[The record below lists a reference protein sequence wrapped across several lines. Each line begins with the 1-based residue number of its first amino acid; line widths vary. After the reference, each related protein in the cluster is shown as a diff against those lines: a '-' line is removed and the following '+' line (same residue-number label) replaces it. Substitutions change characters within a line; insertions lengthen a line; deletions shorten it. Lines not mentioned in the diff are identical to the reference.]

1 MSRAEPSGAVGRL
14 LAGARFEIVP
24 TDGVEVELRHLSP
37 GTTVTVTCSPRKGI
51 DRTLEVAEHA
61 QGLGFR
67 AVPHVAARLVRGRTH
82 LRAILRWTRD
92 AGVRELFVV
101 GGDAAEPVGPYASA
115 GALLRDMAELDHGL
129 EAVGIAAYPERHP
142 SIDDEELLRALLEK
156 QPFAHH
162 MVTQICFDPRTLVRW
177 LDEVRARGV
186 SLPVYVGVPGAVR
199 RRRLLEISLRVGI
212 GDSVRYL
219 TKHGGIV
226 ARLLRGGSYRPDGF
240 LAGLA
245 PLVAGRQDVLGLHLN
260 TFNQVEATER
270 WRREALRAYGYAP
283 SAAALPEEDAAS

>member
-1 MSRAEPSGAVGRL
+1 MTRGGPSGTVGRL
-14 LAGARFEIVP
+14 LADARFEIVP
-24 TDGVEVELRHLSP
+24 AEGVEAELRHLAP
-37 GTTVTVTCSPRKGI
+37 GTTVTVTCSPRRGI
-51 DRTLEVAEHA
+51 DRTLALAEHV
-61 QGLGFR
+61 QGRGFR
-67 AVPHVAARLVRGRTH
+67 AVPHVSARLVTGRSH
-82 LRAILRWTRD
+82 LRAILRRATD
-92 AGVRELFVV
+92 AGFRELFVV
-101 GGDAAEPVGPYASA
+101 GGDATEPAGPYASA
-115 GALLRDMAELDHGL
+115 GALLREMAELDRGF
-129 EAVGIAAYPERHP
+129 AVGIAAYPERHP
-142 SIDDEELLRALLEK
+142 LIPDGELLRALLEK
-156 QPFAHH
+156 QPLAHH

-186 SLPVYVGVPGAVR
+186 RLPVYVGVPGAVR

-245 PLVAGRQDVLGLHLN
+245 PLVGGREDVLGLHLN
-260 TFNQVEATER
+260 TFNQVETTAR

-283 SAAALPEEDAAS
+283 SAGALPEEDAAS

>member
-1 MSRAEPSGAVGRL
+1 MSRSGVVGRL
-14 LAGARFEIVP
+14 LGNARFEIVP
-24 TDGVEVELRHLSP
+24 TEGVEAELRHLPP

-51 DRTLEVAEHA
+51 DRTLEVAEHV
-61 QGLGFR
+61 QRRGFR
-67 AVPHVAARLVRGRTH
+67 AVPHVAARLVTGRAH
-82 LRAILRWTRD
+82 LRTILGRAAE
-92 AGVRELFVV
+92 AGFRELFVV
-101 GGDAAEPVGPYASA
+101 GGDSTEPAGPYASA
-115 GALLRDMAELDHGL
+115 GELLREMAELDHAV

-142 SIDDEELLRALLEK
+142 LIGDEELLRALLEK
-156 QPFAHH
+156 QPFARH

-186 SLPVYVGVPGAVR
+186 TLPVYVGVPGAVR

-219 TKHGGIV
+219 VKHGGIV

-240 LAGLA
+240 LAGLV
-245 PLVAGRQDVLGLHLN
+245 PLVAGRGDVLGLHLN

-270 WRREALRAYGYAP
+270 WRRETLRAYGYARP
-283 SAAALPEEDAAS
+283 AAAVGEEDAAS

>member
-1 MSRAEPSGAVGRL
+1 MSQAAPSGTVGRL
-14 LAGARFEIVP
+14 LANARFEIVP
-24 TDGVEVELRHLSP
+24 TDGLEAELRHLAP

-51 DRTLEVAEHA
+51 DRTLEIAEHV
-61 QGLGFR
+61 QGRGFR
-67 AVPHVAARLVRGRTH
+67 AVPHLSARLVTGRSH
-82 LRAILRWTRD
+82 LRAILRRASD
-92 AGVRELFVV
+92 AGFRELFVV
-101 GGDAAEPVGPYASA
+101 GGDATEPAGPYASA
-115 GALLRDMAELDHGL
+115 GELLREMAELDHGV
-129 EAVGIAAYPERHP
+129 EAVGVAAYPERHP
-142 SIDDEELLRALLEK
+142 LIDEEELLRALLEK

-162 MVTQICFDPRTLVRW
+162 MVTQICFDPGALVRW
-177 LDEVRARGV
+177 LDEVRGRGV
-186 SLPVYVGVPGAVR
+186 TLPVYVGVAGAVR

-245 PLVAGRQDVLGLHLN
+245 PLVAGREDVLGLHLN

-283 SAAALPEEDAAS
+283 AAEAFPEEDAAS